1 MLALANAGEAMKAC
15 DAIVVGS
22 GQGSAMGHKRTS
34 GSHRSYVRFAP
45 QSGHASA
52 PVACPLS
59 AKSGRYVGRRI
70 CIAGTKAIK
79 AMLPAMAKAAP

>member
-1 MLALANAGEAMKAC
+1 MSDLLPKQTCIGA
-15 DAIVVGS
+15 
-22 GQGSAMGHKRTS
+22 
-34 GSHRSYVRFAP
+34 
-45 QSGHASA
+45 
-52 PVACPLS
+52 VACPLS